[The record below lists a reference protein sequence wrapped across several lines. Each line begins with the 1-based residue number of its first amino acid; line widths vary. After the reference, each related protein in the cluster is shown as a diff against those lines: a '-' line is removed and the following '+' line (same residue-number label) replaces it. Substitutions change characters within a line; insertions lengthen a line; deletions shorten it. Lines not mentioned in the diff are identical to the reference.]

1 MTTTDDAPAGT
12 IPAPVQ
18 ARFPDPYEIGTPPGA
33 EGWQDLYPYYNHFLP
48 QRRAVDS
55 AKTWFRNGMHFP
67 EPMPPFDIVTSDS
80 AFMST
85 GVMNTRVF
93 ALPPALGLD
102 VRVLN
107 GYVYMSSLGVDD
119 PERIGRRAQEFA
131 VRVGHYYQNWPALYE
146 AWETKVKEQ
155 IAGLNAITVPEL
167 GEYEPL
173 EHVLAGRGVTQAN
186 DLLVAYQAVLASLDA
201 VWNLH
206 SEMLNM
212 GYAAYLNFL
221 MTVKGH
227 FPEISDQAVATMV
240 SGVDVLLFRP
250 DDELKRLARAAIELD
265 VADAV
270 VAATDFEVLRSALST
285 TDAGRA
291 WLAEWQISADPW
303 FHFSYGNGFYH
314 HHRSWSDDPAF
325 PLSMVGEYVGRIRDG
340 QDLRRPIADVE
351 AERDR
356 ITAQYRELIPGEH
369 DREAFDQALGLS
381 KVVFPY
387 VENHNFYIEH
397 WYMTQFWRK
406 MREFGA
412 LFVRHGFVHEVDDL
426 FFLRHTEIADA
437 VADLQF
443 SWCSGG
449 EPLGPSHWPEI
460 VERRRAVLD
469 VLRAWT
475 PPPALGPAP
484 GPIVEPMT
492 IMLWGITDE
501 QVQRWLAAAAGRP
514 ADVLQGFAGS
524 PGVVEGPARV
534 VLTPADLDE
543 LLDGEILVAPITAPS
558 WTPVFAR
565 IRGAVSD
572 IGGVMCHAAIV
583 SREYGLPAVVGT
595 GNATAAIRTG
605 QRVRVDGTL
614 GVVTILDD

>member
-1 MTTTDDAPAGT
+1 MTTTDDGPVT
-12 IPAPVQ
+12 RTPAPV
-18 ARFPDPYEIGTPPGA
+18 RFPDPYEIGTPEGA
-33 EGWQDLYPYYNHFLP
+33 EGWEDLYAYYNRFTAK
-48 QRRAVDS
+48 RREKDA
-55 AKTWFRNGMHFP
+55 ARTWFRDGMHFP
-67 EPMPPFDIVTSDS
+67 EPMPPFDIITADS

-107 GYVYMSSLGVDD
+107 GFMYMSALGVAD
-119 PERIGRRAQEFA
+119 PEEIGRRAQEFG
-131 VRVGHYYQNWPALYE
+131 VRVGYYYQNWPDLY
-146 AWETKVKEQ
+146 AKWEEKVKAE
-155 IAGLNAITVPEL
+155 IAHLDGIVVPPL
-167 GEYEPL
+167 GEYEPV
-173 EHVLAGRGVTQAN
+173 ENVLAGRGITEAN

-201 VWNLH
+201 AWNLH

-221 MTVKGH
+221 TTVRGQ
-227 FPEISDQAVATMV
+227 FPEISDQSVAKMV

-250 DDELKRLARAAIELD
+250 DDELKRLARAAIDLG
-265 VADAV
+265 VADTVA
-270 VAATDFEVLRSALST
+270 AATDFDALTGRLSAS
-285 TDAGRA
+285 DAGSR
-291 WLAEWQISADPW
+291 WLEEWQISADPW

-325 PLSMVGEYVGRIRDG
+325 PLSMVGEYIGR
-340 QDLRRPIADVE
+340 LRNGENLERPIADVE
-351 AERDR
+351 AARDSVTEQYRSLIPEGAERD
-356 ITAQYRELIPGEH
+356 
-369 DREAFDQALGLS
+369 AFDDALGLS

-397 WYMTQFWRK
+397 WYMTTFWRK

-412 LFVRHGFVHEVDDL
+412 LFQRFGFIDQVDDL
-426 FFLRHTEIADA
+426 FFLRRTEIADA
-437 VADLQF
+437 IADLQF

-449 EPLGPSHWPEI
+449 EAFGPDHWPAI
-460 VERRRAVLD
+460 VTERRRIIDALK
-469 VLRAWT
+469 RWT
-475 PPPALGPAP
+475 APPALGPAP
-484 GPIVEPMT
+484 DAIVEPMT
-492 IMLWGITDE
+492 IMLWGITED
-501 QVQRWLAAAAGRP
+501 QVERWLAAAAGGETSR
-514 ADVLQGFAGS
+514 LEGFAGS
-524 PGVVEGPARV
+524 PGIAEGLARV
-534 VLTPADLDE
+534 VMRPDQLDE
-543 LLDGEILVAPITAPS
+543 LRDGEILVAPITAPS

-572 IGGVMCHAAIV
+572 IGGIMCHAAIV

-605 QRVRVDGTL
+605 QRIRVDGNA